1 MRGRSISTRVLH
13 ANWTG
18 GGLWLW
24 AEHEPAPGDS
34 RRAPSA
40 EVAPAVHPWADD
52 AQALTELLRSE
63 GIEAE
68 AVRAGA
74 VTLRLPSVADE
85 PLPSPSLAHAE
96 GRIAHATAAPQ
107 GGQVTR
113 LERWAVPALRIA
125 PDQAPAVLERIEEIT
140 AGQASTNG
148 NGRTTHIF
156 AGPSLRFYAAAARVA
171 RWLLCQQRFVPSIES
186 DRGGTLAG
194 RWSPWLGDQAAAE
207 RLAALVAAMPPV
219 ARSAEDTFAHDPGA
233 IVQDFLLR
241 IVDAWSRRALSRE
254 GMAEAIEG
262 RDAAASGEVAWLGGL
277 LGESDLVTVDESRRS
292 PIAKTVR
299 RWLANLEDRGAG
311 GSWRLCLKLSEP
323 LILGSLR
330 DLEEPDDT
338 IAWVLSFHLQS
349 VENAQV
355 IIDAEDVWAL
365 HGESASVGGRRV
377 ERPQDLVLTEL
388 GRAARL
394 YPRLERALSESEPV
408 SLELNTKQA
417 YEFLREVRPLLV
429 DQGFGVVVP
438 DWWESPAARVGA
450 RLRLAP
456 QQPGDGRPP
465 SGHPGGVSPPRLGLR
480 SIVGYQWQV
489 AVGDAP
495 LSLEEFQKL
504 AQRRAPLI
512 RIDGRWVEVRPEDV
526 QAAAQFIRANPGGE
540 TTVGDALRIAY
551 RTELSQS
558 GLPILGI
565 DASGWIGDLLD
576 GAAGGAERISMLA
589 TPSGFHGVLRPYQ
602 SRGLSW
608 LAFLD
613 ALGLGPCLAD
623 DMGLG
628 KTIQLL
634 ALLVHEREQAAA
646 AKAQGPQD
654 SDIGPT
660 LLVVPMSIVANW
672 TREAARFSPSIRV
685 LVHHGSD
692 RAAGDDFMRRA
703 LMSDL
708 VITTYAL
715 VHRDRAL
722 LELVPWY
729 RVVLDE
735 AQNVKNPSAK
745 QSQAVRALEAPRR
758 TALTGTPL
766 ENRLSEL
773 WSIMDFC
780 NPGLLGSLGEFRRT
794 FAVPIERYRDKE
806 KASRLRSL
814 VRPFVLRRLKT
825 DPTVIADLP
834 PKVESKQFCRLT
846 TEQASLYETCVK
858 QMLSEVEG
866 AEGIRRRGI
875 VLTALVRL
883 KQICNHPA
891 QLPAAEK
898 GLRDPAAALDPMR
911 SGKCIRLLELLE
923 EVIAEGDQALVF
935 TQFRVMAEMLAAMLR
950 HRLDREV
957 LLLHGGTPSAERQEL
972 IDLFQRKDRVAPVLV
987 LSLKAGGVGLNLTAA
1002 SHVFH
1007 FDRWW
1012 NPAVENQATDRAFRI
1027 GQTRTVNV
1035 HKFVV
1040 NGTLEERIDQMIESK
1055 MALAEDVIGSGE
1067 AWLTELSTAA
1077 LRDILTLRP
1086 DAVEED

>member
-1 MRGRSISTRVLH
+1 MRGRSIGTRVLH

-24 AEHEPAPGDS
+24 AEHEPAS
-34 RRAPSA
+34 APSA
-40 EVAPAVHPWADD
+40 RSPGTDDQAPIHPWADD
-52 AQALTELLRSE
+52 VGSLRELLHQGGLEVDAARE
-63 GIEAE
+63 
-68 AVRAGA
+68 GA
-74 VTLRLPSVADE
+74 VTLRLPTVGTE
-85 PLPSPSLAHAE
+85 PVPSPSLAHAE
-96 GRIAHATAAPQ
+96 GRVAHARPAGEGQSAA
-107 GGQVTR
+107 R
-113 LERWAVPALRIA
+113 LASWAVPAIRI
-125 PDQAPAVLERIEEIT
+125 PPGQAPALLERVEE
-140 AGQASTNG
+140 AAAAPGSTNG
-148 NGRTTHIF
+148 NGRLAHLVPG
-156 AGPSLRFYAAAARVA
+156 ASVRFFAAASRVA
-171 RWLLCQQRFVPSIES
+171 RWLLCQQRFVPSVES
-186 DRGGTLAG
+186 DTGGVLTG
-194 RWSPWLGDQAAAE
+194 RWAPWLGDQAAAE
-207 RLAALVAAMPPV
+207 RLASLVAGMPPV
-219 ARSAEDTFAHDPGA
+219 ARSADDMFAHDGA
-233 IVQDFLLR
+233 AIAQDFLLR
-241 IVDAWSRRALSRE
+241 VVDAWSRAALEKE

-262 RDAAASGEVAWLGGL
+262 RDAAASGEVAWLTGL
-277 LGESDLVTVDESRRS
+277 LGASDQVLVDESRRV
-292 PIAKTVR
+292 PVAKTVR
-299 RWLANLEDRGAG
+299 RWLANLLDRGAG
-311 GSWRLCLKLSEP
+311 GSWRLCLRLNEP
-323 LILGSLR
+323 LFLGALR
-330 DLEEPDDT
+330 DLEEPDEK
-338 IAWVLSFHLQS
+338 IVWILSFHLQS
-349 VENAQV
+349 VENATV

-365 HGESASVGGRRV
+365 HADSASVGGRRV
-377 ERPQDLVLTEL
+377 DRPQDLVLTEL

-408 SLELNTKQA
+408 SVELNTRQA

-429 DQGFGVVVP
+429 EQGFGVVAP

-456 QQPGDGRPP
+456 PQPGAGRGASGRP
-465 SGHPGGVSPPRLGLR
+465 SSVAPPRLGLR
-480 SIVGYQWQV
+480 SIVGYQWQL
-489 AVGDAP
+489 AVGDTP

-504 AQRRAPLI
+504 AAKRAPLV

-526 QAAAQFIRANPGGE
+526 QAAALFIRANPGGE
-540 TTVGDALRIAY
+540 TTVGEALRIAF
-551 RTELSQS
+551 RTELAQT
-558 GLPILGI
+558 GLPIMGI
-565 DASGWIGDLLD
+565 DASGWVADLLE

-589 TPSGFHGVLRPYQ
+589 TPSAFHGVLRPYQ

-634 ALLVHEREQAAA
+634 ALLVHEREQAARARDA
-646 AKAQGPQD
+646 AGATE
-654 SDIGPT
+654 IGPT

-672 TREAARFSPSIRV
+672 VREAARFSPTLRV

-692 RAAGDDFMRRA
+692 RAAGDDFVRRA
-703 LMSDL
+703 LGSDL

-722 LELVPWY
+722 LELVPWF

-825 DPTVIADLP
+825 DPSVIADLP
-834 PKVESKQFCRLT
+834 PKVETKQFCRLT
-846 TEQASLYETCVK
+846 SEQASLYETCVK
-858 QMLSEVEG
+858 QMLGEVEG

-891 QLPAAEK
+891 QLPAEEK
-898 GLRDPAAALDPMR
+898 GLRDPAAALDPAR
-911 SGKCIRLLELLE
+911 SGKCIRILELLD

-957 LLLHGGTPSAERQEL
+957 LLLHGGTPSAERQEI
-972 IDLFQRKDRVAPVLV
+972 IDLFQRPDRVAPVLV

-1040 NGTLEERIDQMIESK
+1040 SGTLEERIDQMIESK
-1055 MALAEDVIGSGE
+1055 TALAEDVIGSGE

-1086 DAVEED
+1086 DAVEEE